1 MAAASGVRDPMG
13 GSMRLARLTVL
24 VILALLAAPPAAGA
38 QGPDAAGRNAYL
50 GGGE

>member
-13 GSMRLARLTVL
+13 GSMRLARLTV
-24 VILALLAAPPAAGA
+24 VILALLAAPPAAEA

-50 GGGE
+50 GGGG